1 MIRLRGVDLQRIER
15 LLLLLLLLLSFVIS
29 MQGIYN
35 KIPETNQVYTVNSVA
50 AIL

>member
-15 LLLLLLLLLSFVIS
+15 LLLLLLLLSFVIS